1 MKHRAFLSATFILVV
16 SLTSCGIT
24 EPEYGSIEGKIRH
37 NYSVFSGA
45 TVFTSPAS
53 CRTSVNNDG
62 TFLLT
67 EVPPGEYIVYA
78 RTNFLGHEGS
88 STKVIVE
95 ARKTA
100 NAGVI
105 YL

>member
-1 MKHRAFLSATFILVV
+1 MKHIAFLPATFILII
-16 SLTSCGIT
+16 SLSSCGIT
-24 EPEYGSIEGKIRH
+24 EPEYGSIEGRIRH

-53 CRTSVNNDG
+53 CRTSVNYDG

-88 STKVIVE
+88 SKKVKVE
-95 ARKTA
+95 VRKTT

-105 YL
+105 FL